1 MQATPNGVAQ
11 LRRLYI
17 QMNER
22 GLEKFVNVE
31 RAAMLHA
38 GQSGPYHGFQP
49 R

>member
-17 QMNER
+17 QMDER
-22 GLEKFVNVE
+22 GLGEFVNVE

-38 GQSGPYHGFQP
+38 GQPGHYHGFQP